1 MAPSNQTGLGT
12 PPKEDLYRA
21 DFNADLEVRDAT
33 EGPVL
38 TGHFSKFNEW
48 TEINSSYEGRF
59 MERVAPGAFAKT
71 ISESVSKMRVLFNH
85 GKDVLGQQIL
95 GPIRSLKEDNLGAAY
110 EVPLFD
116 GIPPLIL
123 AGLRAGQYG
132 SSFRFGVER
141 EEYVSKPR
149 KSDYNPLGI
158 PERTI
163 KEARVREF
171 GPVTFGAYAGATA
184 GVRSITDDVL
194 FTSLTANPDQLRSMI
209 AEEVAKNNRVT
220 VSLSGTKFVREE
232 PEPSEVT
239 TRSERVDAED
249 IDCLAQMLSL
259 GACFITEQDEDTPEE
274 AAAAASMTTI
284 LTSLTALLPAELA
297 EDEPME
303 PDEMNSAPPEGEAA
317 QDGHLNQGRRH
328 RNRDL
333 FWFASTPTHL

>member
-1 MAPSNQTGLGT
+1 MSTTNASKEAGLGMPAN
-12 PPKEDLYRA
+12 PPREDLYRA

-33 EGPVL
+33 DGPVL

-48 TEINSSYEGRF
+48 TEINSAYEGRF

-71 ISESVSKMRVLFNH
+71 ISESVGRMRVLFNH

-95 GPIRSLKEDNLGAAY
+95 GPIKSLREDDQGAHY

-141 EEYVSKPR
+141 EDFVSKPKR
-149 KSDYNPLGI
+149 SDYNPNGI

-184 GVRSITDDVL
+184 GIRSITDDVL
-194 FTSLTANPDQLRSMI
+194 FTNLIGDPERLRAMI

-220 VSLSGTKFVREE
+220 VSLSGTSTTAQFVREDPEPDPSGDTTPDDSEPDSSEGTTQPEPGQSE
-232 PEPSEVT
+232 PEPPEAT
-239 TRSERVDAED
+239 T
-249 IDCLAQMLSL
+249 
-259 GACFITEQDEDTPEE
+259 P
-274 AAAAASMTTI
+274 ASR
-284 LTSLTALLPAELA
+284 E
-297 EDEPME
+297 
-303 PDEMNSAPPEGEAA
+303 
-317 QDGHLNQGRRH
+317 
-328 RNRDL
+328 L
-333 FWFASTPTHL
+333 FWFATNPKAKGAK